1 MPKFQIG
8 SIQREQKDKIGFL
21 EGGGGS
27 RGQGEGLM
35 KDKDSIQVKPY
46 SQNNGN
52 K

>member
-1 MPKFQIG
+1 MMPKFQIG

-21 EGGGGS
+21 EEGS

-35 KDKDSIQVKPY
+35 KDKDSIQVKPC

>member
-21 EGGGGS
+21 EGGGS

-35 KDKDSIQVKPY
+35 KDKDSIKVKPC